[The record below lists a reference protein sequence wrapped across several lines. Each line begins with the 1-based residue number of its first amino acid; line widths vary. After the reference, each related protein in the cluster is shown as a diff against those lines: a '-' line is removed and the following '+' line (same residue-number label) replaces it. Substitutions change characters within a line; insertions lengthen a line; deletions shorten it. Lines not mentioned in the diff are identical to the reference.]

1 MSTLYLSSPDSYHS
15 PLTLLPQPLW
25 ISSPPTHKLSL
36 PQGLCICHAHCL
48 GCCPK
53 IFISAAHFSPYSLPL
68 KGHLLRVAFLDFY
81 LNEAPSPTSGPSLS
95 LHYFFCSTL
104 QSINVYW
111 VNKCLLSTY
120 YVSGI
125 FLGTWTSLVKKRNSV
140 ILAFME
146 LTFSQEGQRIRNI
159 CVGKLSGMLEGVRN

>member
-1 MSTLYLSSPDSYHS
+1 MRND
-15 PLTLLPQPLW
+15 
-25 ISSPPTHKLSL
+25 
-36 PQGLCICHAHCL
+36 GLEEAQAGIKIVGRIINNHRYADDM

-104 QSINVYW
+104 QSINVY
-111 VNKCLLSTY
+111 
-120 YVSGI
+120 
-125 FLGTWTSLVKKRNSV
+125 
-140 ILAFME
+140 
-146 LTFSQEGQRIRNI
+146 
-159 CVGKLSGMLEGVRN
+159 